1 MINYDD
7 ATKQNIKEHNPNQAQ
22 FSDHPDTALITK
34 SSGSGKTNILFNLIS
49 HQSQYYKIYLYT
61 KDQYEAKY
69 HVESRGLK
77 HLNDSK
83 SFIEYSFDMNDIYK
97 NIEEYKPNKKSNI
110 YIYIYIFLMI

>member
-7 ATKQNIKEHNPNQAQ
+7 ATKQNIKEHNPDQVQ
-22 FSDHPDTALITK
+22 VPDHPDTVLITR

-49 HQSQYYKIYLYT
+49 HQSHYYKIYLYT

-69 HVESRGLK
+69 YVESRGLK

-83 SFIEYSFDMNDIYK
+83 SFIE
-97 NIEEYKPNKKSNI
+97 
-110 YIYIYIFLMI
+110 